1 MLDRASLNL
10 ATIGPGNFE
19 DRLHA
24 AFAADFA
31 AVGLLRTEMEK
42 EGEAGLEELR
52 MSQLAVSELVG
63 VTGWMD
69 EDRTARMVAMAQA
82 EETFELATRAGCLL
96 VIAYPTEE
104 STDTPAAARSFRE
117 LCGLAARQGRRVGLE
132 FTGDHPQVKDLE
144 TAWGIVDAA
153 EAENGGVVI
162 DTFHFWW
169 GESTLAMLEA
179 VPAEKVFLVQVS
191 DCLEMPRRQVHNG
204 HRVYPGMGAVPLEPL
219 LAALRGK
226 GYSGYYSLEL
236 QNEDYWRENPV
247 TVARE
252 GLRAM
257 RRLDIT

>member
-1 MLDRASLNL
+1 MSDKASLNL
-10 ATIGPGNFE
+10 ATIGPVSFE
-19 DRLHA
+19 ERLHA

-31 AVGLLRTEMEK
+31 AVGLLRTEMER

-63 VTGWMD
+63 VTGWME
-69 EDRTARMVAMAQA
+69 EDRTARMVAMARA
-82 EETFELATRAGCLL
+82 EEVFELATRAECRL
-96 VIAYPTEE
+96 VIACPSGEA
-104 STDTPAAARSFRE
+104 TDMLAAARGFQE
-117 LCGLAARQGRRVGLE
+117 LCTLADRQGRRVGLE

-144 TAWGIVDAA
+144 TAWGILDAA
-153 EAENGGVVI
+153 EAENGGLVI

-169 GESTLAMLEA
+169 GESTLPMLEA
-179 VPAEKVFLVQVS
+179 VPAEKVFLVQIS
-191 DCLEMPRRQVHNG
+191 DCLEMPRRQVHNR

-219 LAALRGK
+219 LAALREK

-236 QNEDYWRENPV
+236 QNEDYWREDPV
-247 TVARE
+247 MVARE